1 MNFLKRMASTIEQQ
15 YQHPKGLLGWYIGE
29 KMIRQHKPETIWSIT
44 LLNLQKDEDI
54 LEIGCGAGYAM
65 KRLVNEPSVHKVIG
79 LDLSKTLLHSASTRN
94 KLAIRNKRAQ
104 VIHGNVHQ
112 LPFKDKQFSKVF
124 SVHSVYFWEN
134 LSQALSEISRVLKP
148 NGAVSLTL
156 SDGKNGE
163 SWDNVK
169 NMIENELIPLMKQM
183 EFTNI
188 KMLKGPD
195 SRGYHTVAITGEL
208 LIKMD
213 VIE

>member
-1 MNFLKRMASTIEQQ
+1 MASMIEYQ

-29 KMIRQHKPETIWSIT
+29 KMIRQHKPETIWSIS

-65 KRLVNEPSVHKVIG
+65 KRLLNKPSIHKVIG
-79 LDLSKTLLHSASTRN
+79 LDVSKTLLHSSTIRN
-94 KLAIRNKRAQ
+94 QIAIRQKRAQ
-104 VIHGNVHQ
+104 VIHGNVHK

-134 LSQALSEISRVLKP
+134 LPQAMSEIARVLKP

-156 SDGKNGE
+156 SDGQSGE
-163 SWDNVK
+163 SWDTVK
-169 NMIENELIPLMKQM
+169 NMIENELIPLMKQF

-188 KMLKGPD
+188 RRVKGPD
-195 SRGYHTVAITGEL
+195 SRGYHIVAITGEL
-208 LIKMD
+208 QRRI
-213 VIE
+213 

>member
-1 MNFLKRMASTIEQQ
+1 MIFFKRMASTVEQQ

-44 LLNLQKDEDI
+44 LLNLQEDEDI

-65 KRLVNEPSVHKVIG
+65 KRLLNEHSVHKVIG
-79 LDLSKTLLHSASTRN
+79 LDVSKTLLHSSSIRN
-94 KLAIRNKRAQ
+94 QIAIRKGRAQ
-104 VIHGNVHQ
+104 VVLGNVHQ
-112 LPFKDKQFSKVF
+112 LPFKDKQFSKVL

-134 LSQALSEISRVLKP
+134 LPQAISEISRVLKQK
-148 NGAVSLTL
+148 GTVSITL
-156 SDGKNGE
+156 CDGKNGE
-163 SWDNVK
+163 SWDTMK

-183 EFTNI
+183 KFTNI
-188 KMLKGPD
+188 RMLKGPD

-208 LIKMD
+208 LFKMD